1 MGIETAAGP
10 IGRMVLQLLF
20 SWSSFTES
28 GVFKTGM
35 YGGAA
40 ILLVIGLSML
50 AVRMFQVL
58 GRGRRSGEP
67 ASGIIQSVRQT
78 GLYIDGY
85 PEFSIMVTVTKRDGT
100 QYKREITQ
108 AVRKE
113 ELRCFHEGALILVS
127 IAPDGN
133 ISLNMER

>member
-40 ILLVIGLSML
+40 ILLVIGLSMP

-67 ASGIIQSVRQT
+67 ASFNRSGKPA
-78 GLYIDGY
+78 YILMAI
-85 PEFSIMVTVTKRDGT
+85 PSFP
-100 QYKREITQ
+100 
-108 AVRKE
+108 
-113 ELRCFHEGALILVS
+113 LW
-127 IAPDGN
+127 
-133 ISLNMER
+133 